1 MNTNQHSFQDL
12 TLLPLHFFLDK
23 IIKDMMI
30 IPEDDSIPPNVPWK
44 PSINVTDGADALFQQ
59 QYLANLQ
66 VMKRANMKDLSVVIQ
81 QTQHQEQ
88 QQQRNGRTDWHER
101 QRDRQ
106 RQEGSGIMKKELNAR
121 IDMIEYD
128 TGSID
133 GPVEFCW
140 QSMSANTKVPQR
152 LMLNITQHSTIG
164 LQEKEQRAHQKKEL
178 VQEHLPRI
186 EADLHGMDRKIQ
198 MILSN
203 ADFAKD
209 QEIEFHTMSTRMNK
223 ATKYWPMIHVTVLFL
238 TGLTQANHIVKFFK
252 ERHIF

>member
-1 MNTNQHSFQDL
+1 
-12 TLLPLHFFLDK
+12 
-23 IIKDMMI
+23 MMI
-30 IPEDDSIPPNVPWK
+30 IPEDDSTPPNVPWK
-44 PSINVTDGADALFQQ
+44 SSINVTDGADALFQQ

-81 QTQHQEQ
+81 QTE
-88 QQQRNGRTDWHER
+88 QQQRNGMTDWHER

-106 RQEGSGIMKKELNAR
+106 RQRQEGSGIMRKELNAR

-128 TGSID
+128 TGAID
-133 GPVEFCW
+133 GPVELCW
-140 QSMSANTKVPQR
+140 QSMSANTKIPQR
-152 LMLNITQHSTIG
+152 LMLNITQHSTMG
-164 LQEKEQRAHQKKEL
+164 LQEKVHRANQKKEL

-186 EADLHGMDRKIQ
+186 EADLYGMDRKIQ

-209 QEIEFHTMSTRMNK
+209 HEIEFHAASMRMNR
-223 ATKYWPMIHVTVLFL
+223 ATKYWPMIHVTVLIL
-238 TGLTQANHIVKFFK
+238 TGLTQANHIVRFFK